1 MSKRTIDTVITFR
14 ILKLLTTPWK
24 EHEAFKLGLIDG
36 NGKRD
41 KTKKLKT
48 KEEKNAY
55 TFLHRLVFNLKRL
68 IEMLP
73 LGKTKLASYA
83 TALFLIKEHTGLT
96 SNQLDKEVLK
106 YLKEAGYLDDD
117 LLEEFLPITKLESER
132 TFHLKRQMV
141 INESLDADRGD
152 TMINSGAKP
161 VGKIYGVPLFRMYN
175 IDKEKM
181 MVCSGHDLR

>member
-1 MSKRTIDTVITFR
+1 
-14 ILKLLTTPWK
+14 
-24 EHEAFKLGLIDG
+24 
-36 NGKRD
+36 
-41 KTKKLKT
+41 
-48 KEEKNAY
+48 
-55 TFLHRLVFNLKRL
+55 
-68 IEMLP
+68 MLP

-83 TALFLIKEHTGLT
+83 TALFHIKEHTGLT

-132 TFHLKRQMV
+132 TIHLKRQMV
-141 INESLDADRGD
+141 INESLDGDRGD